1 MFFTKKIHITRRG
14 FIKLFRVDTLRE
26 WLHGVVLNN
35 GEQGYDIEGLQDEL
49 DNLPDSYDELVKF
62 TKNLLNLKIRKDW
75 SYVEP
80 SSIYDILNEMDPSR
94 PKGQI
99 TEIDYEDSSK
109 RVEAAFI
116 ASLCGCILGKP
127 LEQKFTGHEIRKA
140 LEEINEWPM
149 SDYISKDIENVLPKV
164 HTSFPETAR
173 EFINYV
179 APDDDINYTIMGML
193 ILEKFGADFTH
204 ENMKELWI
212 KHLPIGTT
220 FGPEN
225 TKLLKSGIDLKID
238 GRDRSA
244 FLAKGPNG
252 SENILPTDKP
262 EDLIDVFNDILNP
275 GDELCGAAI
284 RADAYG
290 YAYPGNPAMASELAC
305 RDASF
310 THNRTGVY
318 GTMFIAAAISCAQIM
333 EDRDEII
340 ETALKFVPQKSRF
353 YERVSVCFKD
363 VKDSDSWEEAYD
375 KISDKYG
382 EYGHCRIYQE
392 IGMLIN
398 TLKFAEDVGHG
409 ICIQVSQGA
418 DTDSF
423 GATSG
428 SILGAYFGPGYLD
441 DKWIKPFNDD
451 IHTGLAWFF
460 ERSVSKLAKRMSK
473 LPTIVRR

>member
-1 MFFTKKIHITRRG
+1 MLIR
-14 FIKLFRVDTLRE
+14 LDTLRE
-26 WLHGVVLNN
+26 RLHGVVLNK

-75 SYVEP
+75 SYIEP
-80 SSIYDILNEMDPSR
+80 SSINDILYEMDPSR

-225 TKLLKSGIDLKID
+225 TKLLKSGIELKID

-290 YAYPGNPAMASELAC
+290 YAYPGNPAMASELAY

-398 TLKFAEDVGHG
+398 TLKFAKNVGHG

-441 DKWIKPFNDD
+441 DKWVKPFNDD

-473 LPTIVRR
+473 LPAISLQK

>member
-1 MFFTKKIHITRRG
+1 MLIR
-14 FIKLFRVDTLRE
+14 LDTLRE
-26 WLHGVVLNN
+26 RLHGVVLNK

-49 DNLPDSYDELVKF
+49 DNLPDSYDEFVKF

-80 SSIYDILNEMDPSR
+80 SSINDILNEMDPSR

-225 TKLLKSGIDLKID
+225 TKLLKSGIELKID

-290 YAYPGNPAMASELAC
+290 YAYPGNPGMASELAY

-353 YERVSVCFKD
+353 YEIVSVCFKD

-398 TLKFAEDVGHG
+398 TLKFAKDVGHG

-473 LPTIVRR
+473 LPAISIQK

>member
-1 MFFTKKIHITRRG
+1 MLIR
-14 FIKLFRVDTLRE
+14 LDTLRE
-26 WLHGVVLNN
+26 RLHGVVLNK

-49 DNLPDSYDELVKF
+49 DNLPDSYDEFVKF
-62 TKNLLNLKIRKDW
+62 TKNLLNLTIRKDW
-75 SYVEP
+75 SYIEP
-80 SSIYDILNEMDPSR
+80 SSINDILYEMDPSR

-116 ASLCGCILGKP
+116 ASLCGCMLGKP

-140 LEEINEWPM
+140 LEEIDEWPM
-149 SDYISKDIENVLPKV
+149 SDYISKNIENVLPKV

-225 TKLLKSGIDLKID
+225 TKLLKSGIELKID

-398 TLKFAEDVGHG
+398 TLKFAKNVGHG

-473 LPTIVRR
+473 LPTIMRR

>member
-1 MFFTKKIHITRRG
+1 MLIR
-14 FIKLFRVDTLRE
+14 LDTLRE
-26 WLHGVVLNN
+26 RLHGVVLNK

-75 SYVEP
+75 SYIEP
-80 SSIYDILNEMDPSR
+80 SSINDILYEMDPSR

-225 TKLLKSGIDLKID
+225 TKLLKSGIELKID

-318 GTMFIAAAISCAQIM
+318 GTMFIAAVISCAQIM

-353 YERVSVCFKD
+353 
-363 VKDSDSWEEAYD
+363 
-375 KISDKYG
+375 
-382 EYGHCRIYQE
+382 
-392 IGMLIN
+392 
-398 TLKFAEDVGHG
+398 
-409 ICIQVSQGA
+409 
-418 DTDSF
+418 
-423 GATSG
+423 
-428 SILGAYFGPGYLD
+428 
-441 DKWIKPFNDD
+441 
-451 IHTGLAWFF
+451 
-460 ERSVSKLAKRMSK
+460 
-473 LPTIVRR
+473 

>member
-1 MFFTKKIHITRRG
+1 MLIR
-14 FIKLFRVDTLRE
+14 LDTLRE
-26 WLHGVVLNN
+26 RLHGVVLNK

-49 DNLPDSYDELVKF
+49 DNLPDSYDEFVKF
-62 TKNLLNLKIRKDW
+62 TKNLLNLTIRKDW
-75 SYVEP
+75 SYIEP
-80 SSIYDILNEMDPSR
+80 SSINDILYEMDPSR

-225 TKLLKSGIDLKID
+225 TKLLKSGIELKID

-290 YAYPGNPAMASELAC
+290 YAYPGNPAMASELAY

-398 TLKFAEDVGHG
+398 TLKFAKNVGHG

-473 LPTIVRR
+473 LPAISIQK

>member
-1 MFFTKKIHITRRG
+1 MLIR
-14 FIKLFRVDTLRE
+14 LDTLRE
-26 WLHGVVLNN
+26 RLHGVVLNK
-35 GEQGYDIEGLQDEL
+35 GEQGYNIEGLQDEL
-49 DNLPDSYDELVKF
+49 DKLPDSYDEFVNF
-62 TKNLLNLKIRKDW
+62 TKKLTNLKFRSDW
-75 SYVEP
+75 PYIEP
-80 SSIYDILNEMDPSR
+80 SSINDILNEMDPSR
-94 PKGQI
+94 PKGLIQ
-99 TEIDYEDSSK
+99 EIDIDESSK

-116 ASLCGCILGKP
+116 ASLCGCMLGKP
-127 LEQKFTGHEIRKA
+127 LEAMFTGHEIRKA
-140 LEEINEWPM
+140 LEDIGEWPM
-149 SDYISKDIENVLPKV
+149 SDYISKDIEKVLPRV
-164 HTSFPETAR
+164 HRSFPETAR

-193 ILEKFGADFTH
+193 ILEKFGPEFTH

-212 KHLPIGTT
+212 HHLPISTT

-225 TKLLKSGIDLKID
+225 TKLLKSGMDLKID
-238 GRDRSA
+238 GMDRA
-244 FLAKGPNG
+244 TFLEKGGVGPR
-252 SENILPTDKP
+252 NILPTENP

-290 YAYPGNPAMASELAC
+290 YAYPGNPAIAAELAW

-353 YERVSVCFKD
+353 YERVSVCFEH
-363 VKDSDSWEEAYD
+363 VKKSSSWEEAYD

-398 TLKFAEDVGHG
+398 TLKFAENVGHG

-428 SILGAYFGPGYLD
+428 SLLGAYFGPGFLED
-441 DKWIKPFNDD
+441 SWVKPFNDD

-460 ERSVSKLAKRMSK
+460 ERSVSKLAKRMANLPKIVSSK
-473 LPTIVRR
+473 

>member
-1 MFFTKKIHITRRG
+1 MLIR
-14 FIKLFRVDTLRE
+14 LDTLRE
-26 WLHGVVLNN
+26 RLHGVVLNK

-80 SSIYDILNEMDPSR
+80 SSINDILNEMDPSR

-225 TKLLKSGIDLKID
+225 TKLLKSGIELKID

-290 YAYPGNPAMASELAC
+290 YAYPGNPAMASELAY

-398 TLKFAEDVGHG
+398 TLKFAENVGHG

-423 GATSG
+423 GASSG
-428 SILGAYFGPGYLD
+428 SLLGAYFGPGFLD
-441 DKWIKPFNDD
+441 ESWITPFNDD

-460 ERSVSKLAKRMSK
+460 ERSVSKLAKRISK
-473 LPTIVRR
+473 LPEILNS

>member
-1 MFFTKKIHITRRG
+1 MC
-14 FIKLFRVDTLRE
+14 
-26 WLHGVVLNN
+26 
-35 GEQGYDIEGLQDEL
+35 
-49 DNLPDSYDELVKF
+49 
-62 TKNLLNLKIRKDW
+62 IRD
-75 SYVEP
+75 
-80 SSIYDILNEMDPSR
+80 R
-94 PKGQI
+94 
-99 TEIDYEDSSK
+99 
-109 RVEAAFI
+109 
-116 ASLCGCILGKP
+116 
-127 LEQKFTGHEIRKA
+127 
-140 LEEINEWPM
+140 PM
-149 SDYISKDIENVLPKV
+149 SEYISKDIENVLPRV
-164 HTSFPETAR
+164 HRSFPETAR
-173 EFINYV
+173 EYIKYV

-193 ILEKFGADFTH
+193 ILEKFGSNFTH

-212 KHLPIGTT
+212 HHLPISTT

-225 TKLLKSGIDLKID
+225 TKLLKSGMDLKID
-238 GRDRSA
+238 GMDRST
-244 FLAKGPNG
+244 FLEKGGNG
-252 SENILPTDKP
+252 PRNILPTDDNT
-262 EDLIDVFNDILNP
+262 EDFIDVFNDILNP

-290 YAYPGNPAMASELAC
+290 YAYPGNPAIASELAW

-310 THNRTGVY
+310 THSRTGVY

-353 YERVSVCFKD
+353 YERVSVCFED
-363 VKDSDSWEEAYD
+363 VKNSKTWEEAYD

-398 TLKFAEDVGHG
+398 TLKFAENVGHG

-423 GATSG
+423 GASSG
-428 SILGAYFGPGYLD
+428 SLLGAYFGPGFLD
-441 DKWIKPFNDD
+441 ESWITPFNDD

-460 ERSVSKLAKRMSK
+460 ERSVSKLAKRMAN
-473 LPTIVRR
+473 LPKILS

>member
-1 MFFTKKIHITRRG
+1 MLIR
-14 FIKLFRVDTLRE
+14 LDTLRE
-26 WLHGVVLNN
+26 RLHGVVLNK
-35 GEQGYDIEGLQDEL
+35 GEQGHEIEGLQDEL
-49 DNLPDSYDELVKF
+49 DNLPDSYDSLIDFSK
-62 TKNLLNLKIRKDW
+62 KLSSLKIRSDW
-75 SYVEP
+75 PYIEP
-80 SSIYDILNEMDPSR
+80 NAINDILNEMDLSR
-94 PKGQI
+94 PKDQMK
-99 TEIDYEDSSK
+99 EIDLDDSAK

-116 ASLCGCILGKP
+116 GSLCGCMLGKP
-127 LEQKFTGHEIRKA
+127 LEAQFSGYEIRKA
-140 LEEINEWPM
+140 LEEIGEWPM
-149 SDYISKDIENVLPKV
+149 SEYISKEIENVLPRV
-164 HTSFPETAR
+164 HRSFPETAR
-173 EFINYV
+173 EYINYV

-193 ILEKFGADFTH
+193 ILEKFGPDFTH

-212 KHLPIGTT
+212 HHLPINTT

-225 TKLLKSGIDLKID
+225 TKLLKSGMDLKID
-238 GRDRSA
+238 GMHRSTFLEKGGNGPRD
-244 FLAKGPNG
+244 
-252 SENILPTDKP
+252 ILPTDDL
-262 EDLIDVFNDILNP
+262 EDNIDVFNDILNP

-290 YAYPGNPAMASELAC
+290 YAFPGNPAMASELAW

-333 EDRDEII
+333 EDREKII

-353 YERVSVCFKD
+353 YERVSVCFQD
-363 VKDSDSWEEAYD
+363 VKNSKNWEEAYE

-398 TLKFAEDVGHG
+398 TLIFAEDVGHG

-428 SILGAYFGPGYLD
+428 SLLGAYFGPGFLD
-441 DKWIKPFNDD
+441 ESWIKPFNDD

-460 ERSVSKLAKRMSK
+460 ERSVSKLAKRMSR
-473 LPTIVRR
+473 LPLISN

>member
-1 MFFTKKIHITRRG
+1 MLIR
-14 FIKLFRVDTLRE
+14 LDTLRE
-26 WLHGVVLNN
+26 RLHGVVLNK

-49 DNLPDSYDELVKF
+49 DNLPDSYDEFVKF

-225 TKLLKSGIDLKID
+225 TKLLKSGIELKID

-318 GTMFIAAAISCAQIM
+318 GTMFIAAVISCAQIM

-353 YERVSVCFKD
+353 YEIVSVCFKD

-398 TLKFAEDVGHG
+398 TLKFAKDVGHG

-473 LPTIVRR
+473 LPAISIQK

>member
-1 MFFTKKIHITRRG
+1 MLIR
-14 FIKLFRVDTLRE
+14 LDTLRE
-26 WLHGVVLNN
+26 RLHGVVLNK
-35 GEQGYDIEGLQDEL
+35 GEQGYDIKGLQDEL
-49 DNLPDSYDELVKF
+49 DKLPDSYDEFVKF
-62 TKNLLNLKIRKDW
+62 TKKLLSLKIRNDW

-80 SSIYDILNEMDPSR
+80 SSINDILNEMDPSR
-94 PKGQI
+94 PKGKI
-99 TEIDYEDSSK
+99 KEIDYEDSSK

-116 ASLCGCILGKP
+116 ASLCGCMLGKP
-127 LEQKFTGHEIRKA
+127 LEAMFTGHEIRKA
-140 LEEINEWPM
+140 LEEIDEWPM
-149 SDYISKDIENVLPKV
+149 SDYVSKDIENVLPRV
-164 HTSFPETAR
+164 HRSFPETAR

-212 KHLPIGTT
+212 HHLPIGTT

-225 TKLLKSGIDLKID
+225 TKLLKSGMDLKID
-238 GRDRSA
+238 GMDRST
-244 FLAKGPNG
+244 FLEKGGNG
-252 SENILPTDKP
+252 PRNILPTDNP

-290 YAYPGNPAMASELAC
+290 YAFPGNPAMASELAW

-310 THNRTGVY
+310 THSRTGVY
-318 GTMFIAAAISCAQIM
+318 GTMFIAAAISCAQII

-340 ETALKFVPQKSRF
+340 ETALMFVPQKSRF
-353 YERVSVCFKD
+353 FERVSVCFKD
-363 VKDSDSWEEAYD
+363 VKESNSWEEAYD

-398 TLKFAEDVGHG
+398 SLKFAEDVGHG

-428 SILGAYFGPGYLD
+428 SLLGAYFGPGFLD
-441 DKWIKPFNDD
+441 DKWVEPFNDD

-460 ERSVSKLAKRMSK
+460 ERSISKLAKRMSN
-473 LPTIVRR
+473 LPRMTNSLK

>member
-1 MFFTKKIHITRRG
+1 MLIR
-14 FIKLFRVDTLRE
+14 LDTLRE
-26 WLHGVVLNN
+26 RLHGVVLNK

-225 TKLLKSGIDLKID
+225 TKLLKSGIELKID

-290 YAYPGNPAMASELAC
+290 YAYPGNPAMASELAY

-398 TLKFAEDVGHG
+398 TLKFAKDVGHG

-473 LPTIVRR
+473 LPAISIQK

>member
-1 MFFTKKIHITRRG
+1 MLIR
-14 FIKLFRVDTLRE
+14 LDTLRE
-26 WLHGVVLNN
+26 RLHGVVLNK

-225 TKLLKSGIDLKID
+225 TKLLKSGIELKID

-290 YAYPGNPAMASELAC
+290 YAYPGNPAMASELAY

-363 VKDSDSWEEAYD
+363 VKDSDSWEEDD

-398 TLKFAEDVGHG
+398 TLKFAKDVGHG

-441 DKWIKPFNDD
+441 DKWVKPFNDD

-473 LPTIVRR
+473 LPAISLQK

>member
-1 MFFTKKIHITRRG
+1 MLIR
-14 FIKLFRVDTLRE
+14 LDTLRE
-26 WLHGVVLNN
+26 RLHGVVLNK

-225 TKLLKSGIDLKID
+225 TKLLKSGIELKID

-290 YAYPGNPAMASELAC
+290 YAYPGNPAMASELAY

-398 TLKFAEDVGHG
+398 TLKFAKNVGHG

-428 SILGAYFGPGYLD
+428 SILGAYFGP
-441 DKWIKPFNDD
+441 
-451 IHTGLAWFF
+451 
-460 ERSVSKLAKRMSK
+460 
-473 LPTIVRR
+473 